1 MLQTQ
6 SSRFKMLA
14 APHCTRIKTL
24 PRTPLERR
32 PHLRFRPLPSDTAL
46 TSAAQ
51 PPLLLQTQLG
61 VLPAALAVCL
71 LILIFPSLVL
81 LLHLL
86 PRLPLL
92 SPHPSAHSSPPRRLL
107 LLCSASCCYL
117 AAPLAAPSWILLP
130 NRPYLAALRTQAE
143 TFYGLDTM

>member
-61 VLPAALAVCL
+61 FMPAALAVYL

-86 PRLPLL
+86 LRLLLLIPR
-92 SPHPSAHSSPPRRLL
+92 PSAHSSPPRRLL

-130 NRPYLAALRTQAE
+130 NRPYLAALRTQTE